1 MKIANLIECLA
12 SALEVE
18 VGSLDMSSTQESVE
32 EWDSLG
38 HISILATLDDLFS
51 DITER
56 QPELVDA
63 TTLSGIVEIL
73 RGESLIED

>member
-1 MKIANLIECLA
+1 VKIANLIECLE